1 MAIVYQAYPM
11 LLGPTSPA
19 AFCSAG
25 AIATGQGFCGGAAV
39 AACVGS
45 PGGAYA
51 AHPPGY
57 RSSPRSSTRWLAAS
71 PTAAA
76 GAPLQLCPAQPAPP
90 LPTTTFATFTA
101 VPIAGAQTAAA
112 APVVAAAP
120 QPTQRAL
127 QPQRATGGV
136 ATGPLSVGG
145 RTFDR
150 LRELG
155 SGSFGVVWEV
165 RERYGT
171 TSGGCSVTAMGP
183 RLALKCTTPSRKEA
197 LESCLIEVEVLQQLV
212 EAFPK
217 DSEAA
222 RRVPR
227 YIAHSVEA
235 VHTAPGSSV
244 GEQRVLVA
252 MTKLGGQPL
261 DQWLYGVDEH
271 RLKNISI
278 TELLEGPLPGSQLAT
293 RDLQEACEVVAGLM
307 SQMAPVFRALSDI
320 AFHRDVSAHN
330 FLISMGSERQGDG
343 PPFAGSNRRQW
354 DQSLQRPQFAVLDF
368 GLAVRTRSWQQ
379 EWQCRNIAGDPRY
392 FSPAAWMLLAYGHKY
407 LEAHPD
413 ANLKRQYKYRID
425 HFAFG
430 VLALE
435 VLFALWRGPEESAIS
450 AETPCEAV
458 EQDDEHATA
467 KLRRQALQRARS
479 AWHTYWAGV
488 MGLFQKFHAEGA
500 VVVRDLLAR
509 SQTISRL
516 ADELRLLCSA
526 LRAAAALQPTGSVTA
541 SVLQIAAG
549 LLDLRSLLS
558 WQELPSMLPM
568 HFSGTG
574 TGRSTRACSVGVA
587 SRRQDDTDKPS
598 PLSPCT
604 KRFNKSQSHIRKH
617 RRSWT
622 IMETDRE
629 QAQQSEA
636 AEEAATLNA
645 AACNKI
651 NGQAASAVA
660 EAQPS
665 STAEHS
671 KALERR
677 FSHRRV
683 WTVDEAVSLRR
694 GLPQLGMA
702 QSEGH
707 VSSRNKEDGG
717 TPTAAEG
724 AQRV

>member
-19 AFCSAG
+19 GFYSAG
-25 AIATGQGFCGGAAV
+25 AIASGQGFCGGAAAA

-51 AHPPGY
+51 AQSQGY
-57 RSSPRSSTRWLAAS
+57 RSSPRSSTRWVTAS
-71 PTAAA
+71 PTAAG
-76 GAPLQLCPAQPAPP
+76 GAQLQLCPAQPTQP

-101 VPIAGAQTAAA
+101 LPIAGAQTAAA
-112 APVVAAAP
+112 APLVAAAQP
-120 QPTQRAL
+120 AQQPTQ
-127 QPQRATGGV
+127 PPRATGGA
-136 ATGPLSVGG
+136 ATGPICLGG

-165 RERYGT
+165 RERCGT
-171 TSGGCSVTAMGP
+171 TTGGCSVTAMGP
-183 RLALKCTTPSRKEA
+183 TVALKCTTPSRREA
-197 LESCLIEVEVLQQLV
+197 LESCMIEVEVLQQLM

-235 VHTAPGSSV
+235 VHATPGSNI

-271 RLKNISI
+271 RLKKIAI
-278 TELLEGPLPGSQLAT
+278 TELLDGPLPGSQLAT
-293 RDLQEACEVVAGLM
+293 RDLHEACEVVAALL
-307 SQMAPVFRALSDI
+307 SQMAPVFRALTDI

-330 FLISMGSERQGDG
+330 FLISMGDG
-343 PPFAGSNRRQW
+343 PPLAGSNRCHW
-354 DQSLQRPQFAVLDF
+354 DKSLQRPQFAVLDF

-430 VLALE
+430 VLVLE
-435 VLFALWRGPEESAIS
+435 VLFALWRGPEETVTS
-450 AETPCEAV
+450 AETQGEAA
-458 EQDDEHATA
+458 EQTTQEDEHATS

-479 AWHTYWAGV
+479 AWRTYWAGV

-526 LRAAAALQPTGSVTA
+526 LRAAAALHPTGSVTA

-558 WQELPSMLPM
+558 WQELPAMLPS
-568 HFSGTG
+568 HSSGLG
-574 TGRSTRACSVGVA
+574 LGRSNRACSVGVA
-587 SRRQDDTDKPS
+587 SRRQDDADDEPS

-604 KRFNKSQSHIRKH
+604 KRFTKSQSHIRKH

-622 IMETDRE
+622 IMETD
-629 QAQQSEA
+629 QKLPA
-636 AEEAATLNA
+636 AEDDTA
-645 AACNKI
+645 AALNRVDSSAT

-660 EAQPS
+660 EAQSS
-665 STAEHS
+665 STSEQS
-671 KALERR
+671 KVIERR
-677 FSHRRV
+677 FSHRRM

-702 QSEGH
+702 PSAGH
-707 VSSRNKEDGG
+707 AGPIGNGSKEDGG
-717 TPTAAEG
+717 TPTAA
-724 AQRV
+724 